1 MKTDNKKTSEIQKVD
16 KTQNDFYTIENLSEK
31 SGVSE
36 RSLRQAISEGKL
48 KAVKKFTRWFVF
60 HNDFV
65 EFLNNKE

>member
-1 MKTDNKKTSEIQKVD
+1 MKTDSKKTSDIQKVD

-48 KAVKKFTRWFVF
+48 KAVKKFTRWFIF
-60 HNDFV
+60 HNDFI
-65 EFLNNKE
+65 EFLNSKE

>member
-1 MKTDNKKTSEIQKVD
+1 MKTDSKKSSETKNVD
-16 KTQNDFYTIENLSEK
+16 KTPNDFYTIENLSEK

-48 KAVKKFTRWFVF
+48 RGVKKFTRWFVF

-65 EFLNNKE
+65 EFLNSKE